1 MEKKVIGNVNKGR
14 KTGEQLE
21 IPGVGLSKENREKVN
36 TRIGIVG
43 DENSSLEKLIRDQGY
58 QVRVFQNGSLVEEEI
73 SKEEFNCD
81 LIITDYPSEVSFF
94 IDEVRELPD
103 HLNFPIIVLAQE
115 KELKKYEGFFEST
128 KGVIC
133 MKYSK
138 GAVLSKIQ
146 ELIKKLKQER
156 K

>member
-1 MEKKVIGNVNKGR
+1 MPSHRTNFYRDGAIAELIYP
-14 KTGEQLE
+14 QDF
-21 IPGVGLSKENREKVN
+21 GVVFRRALRSMDLKSA
-36 TRIGIVG
+36 
-43 DENSSLEKLIRDQGY
+43 DDKLIDLLQSANTQMAAEAYINAKIKTDARLYTHVMMRRLGY
-58 QVRVFQNGSLVEEEI
+58 V
-73 SKEEFNCD
+73 
-81 LIITDYPSEVSFF
+81 
-94 IDEVRELPD
+94 VRELPD

>member
-1 MEKKVIGNVNKGR
+1 LR
-14 KTGEQLE
+14 R
-21 IPGVGLSKENREKVN
+21 PEKVCL
-36 TRIGIVG
+36 VP
-43 DENSSLEKLIRDQGY
+43 EKRRELTTEG
-58 QVRVFQNGSLVEEEI
+58 GL
-73 SKEEFNCD
+73 D
-81 LIITDYPSEVSFF
+81 LFPAQKKLAVLMPLFRKKKIEVSFF